1 MNDTVDEGLF
11 KDDCFAVRQDWDVL
25 QQHLRK
31 KGQNLDLVEMP
42 NQFAAGFGNL
52 NYYIIFNGR
61 PAVLRRPP
69 MNSFVQGANDMLR
82 EAKVLNALSPV
93 FPLVPECLFVGHD
106 LNVWGVPFLIMEYRQ
121 GITVKST
128 LPDHMRNKRFIG
140 EQLTDELLNILIR
153 LHSIDPSTVG
163 LSDLG
168 RTGDYFSRTAK
179 GWLKRAN
186 AAWGDSQSVAL
197 AKIEKWLSE
206 RIPKEGRPVI
216 LHNDFKLDNII
227 LEPTNLQPKALIDW
241 DLGTRG
247 DAMWD
252 FAVLLSYWAQE
263 DDPLAMLSLKQM
275 PTVEPGFPKRDELIA
290 QYAERTKT
298 KTLDI
303 LPYKVLAQFR
313 LAVVFQQ
320 IFLRY
325 EQSEDR
331 ITQDRQ
337 FDKLALGLLD
347 FTLSNLVE

>member
-1 MNDTVDEGLF
+1 MNYKVDEGLF

-69 MNSFVQGANDMLR
+69 MKSFVQGANDMLR
-82 EAKVLNALSPV
+82 EAKVLNALNPV

-106 LNVWGVPFLIMEYRQ
+106 LNVWGVPFLIMEYRP

-128 LPDHMRNKRFIG
+128 LPDNMRNKHLIG
-140 EQLTDELLNILIR
+140 EQLTEELLNILIR

-263 DDPLAMLSLKQM
+263 DDPFAMLSLQQM
-275 PTVEPGFPKRDELIA
+275 PTLEPGFPKRDELIA

>member
-1 MNDTVDEGLF
+1 MNDKVDEDLF

-31 KGQNLDLVEMP
+31 KGQNLDLFEMP

-82 EAKVLNALSPV
+82 EAKVLNALNPV

-106 LNVWGVPFLIMEYRQ
+106 LNVWGVPFLIMEYRP

-128 LPDHMRNKRFIG
+128 LPDNMRNKHLIG
-140 EQLTDELLNILIR
+140 EQLTEELLNILIR
-153 LHSIDPSTVG
+153 LHSIDPNGVG
-163 LSDLG
+163 LGDLG

-263 DDPLAMLSLKQM
+263 DDPFAMLSLQQM
-275 PTVEPGFPKRDELIA
+275 PTLEPGFPKRDELIA

>member
-1 MNDTVDEGLF
+1 MNNTVDEDLF
-11 KDDCFAVRQDWDVL
+11 KDDCVAVRQDWNVL
-25 QQHLRK
+25 QQYLRK
-31 KGQNLDLVEMP
+31 NGQSLDLVEMP

-69 MNSFVQGANDMLR
+69 MNVFVQGANDMLR
-82 EAKVLNALSPV
+82 EAKILNALSPV
-93 FPLVPECLFVGHD
+93 FPLVPKCLFVGND

-128 LPDHMRNKRFIG
+128 LPNFLENKRLVAT
-140 EQLTDELLNILIR
+140 QLTEVLLNVLIR
-153 LHSIDPSTVG
+153 LHSIDPSKAG
-163 LSDLG
+163 LGDLG

-263 DDPLAMLSLKQM
+263 DDPLAMLSLRQM
-275 PTVEPGFPKRDELIA
+275 PTLEPGFPKRDELIA

-298 KTLDI
+298 KILDI

-320 IFLRY
+320 IFLRF
-325 EQSEDR
+325 EQGEDQV
-331 ITQDRQ
+331 TQDRQ
-337 FDKLALGLLD
+337 LDKLALGLLD

>member
-1 MNDTVDEGLF
+1 MNYKVEEGLF

-69 MNSFVQGANDMLR
+69 MNSFVRGANDMLR
-82 EAKVLNALSPV
+82 EAKVLNALNPV

-106 LNVWGVPFLIMEYRQ
+106 LNVWGVPFLIMEYRP

-128 LPDHMRNKRFIG
+128 LPDNMRNKHLIG
-140 EQLTDELLNILIR
+140 EQLTEELLNILIR
-153 LHSIDPSTVG
+153 LHSIDPNGVG
-163 LSDLG
+163 LGDLG

-263 DDPLAMLSLKQM
+263 DDPFAMLSLQQM
-275 PTVEPGFPKRDELIA
+275 PTLEPGFPKRDELIA

>member
-1 MNDTVDEGLF
+1 MNDTVDENLF
-11 KDDCFAVRQDWDVL
+11 KDDWAAVRQDWDVL

-31 KGQNLDLVEMP
+31 KGQNLDLFEMP
-42 NQFAAGFGNL
+42 KQFAAGFGNL

-69 MNSFVQGANDMLR
+69 MNVFVQGANDMLR

-93 FPLVPECLFVGHD
+93 FSLVPECLFVGND
-106 LNVWGVPFLIMEYRQ
+106 LNIWGVPFLIMEYRP
-121 GITVKST
+121 GITIKTT
-128 LPDHMRNKRFIG
+128 LPDHLENKRLIG
-140 EQLTDELLNILIR
+140 AQLTEELLNILIS
-153 LHSIDPSTVG
+153 LHSIDPSRVG
-163 LSDLG
+163 LGDLG
-168 RTGDYFSRTAK
+168 VTGDYFSRTAK

-186 AAWGDSQSVAL
+186 AAWGDSQSAGI

-206 RIPKEGRPVI
+206 RIPKKGRPVI

-247 DAMWD
+247 DAIWD

-263 DDPLAMLSLKQM
+263 DDPLAMLSLQQM
-275 PTVEPGFPKRDELIA
+275 PTLEPGFPKRDELIA
-290 QYAERTKT
+290 RYAERTKT
-298 KTLDI
+298 KILDI

-325 EQSEDR
+325 EHGDEWTS
-331 ITQDRQ
+331 QDRQ

>member
-1 MNDTVDEGLF
+1 MNNTVNEDLF
-11 KDDCFAVRQDWDVL
+11 KDNCVAVKQDWKVL
-25 QQHLRK
+25 QQYLRK
-31 KGQNLDLVEMP
+31 KGQNLDIIEMP
-42 NQFAAGFGNL
+42 NQFAAGYGNL
-52 NYYIIFNGR
+52 NYYINFNGR

-69 MNSFVQGANDMLR
+69 MNVFVKGANDMLR

-93 FPLVPECLFVGHD
+93 FSLVPECLFVGTD
-106 LNVWGVPFLIMEYRQ
+106 LNVWGVPFLIMEYRP
-121 GITVKST
+121 GITLKST
-128 LPDHMRNKRFIG
+128 LPDHIENKCLIG
-140 EQLTDELLNILIR
+140 AKLTEELLNILIS
-153 LHSIDPSTVG
+153 LHSIDPSRIG
-163 LSDLG
+163 LGDLG
-168 RTGDYFSRTAK
+168 RAGDYFSRTAK

-186 AAWGDSQSVAL
+186 AAWGDRQSSAL
-197 AKIEKWLSE
+197 AKIEKWLSA
-206 RIPKEGRPVI
+206 RIPKEGQPVI

-227 LEPTNLQPKALIDW
+227 LESTSLQPKALIDW

-263 DDPLAMLSLKQM
+263 DDPLAMLSLQQM
-275 PTVEPGFPKRDELIA
+275 PTLEPGFPKRDELIA

-298 KTLDI
+298 KILDI

-325 EQSEDR
+325 EESEDR
-331 ITQDRQ
+331 VTQDRQ

>member
-1 MNDTVDEGLF
+1 MNNTVNEDLF
-11 KDDCFAVRQDWDVL
+11 KDNCVAVKQDWKVL
-25 QQHLRK
+25 QQYLRK
-31 KGQNLDLVEMP
+31 KGQNLDIIEMP
-42 NQFAAGFGNL
+42 NQFAAGYGNL
-52 NYYIIFNGR
+52 NYYINFNGR

-69 MNSFVQGANDMLR
+69 MNIFVKGANDMLR

-93 FPLVPECLFVGHD
+93 FSLVPECLFVGTD
-106 LNVWGVPFLIMEYRQ
+106 LNVWGVPFLIMEYRP

-128 LPDHMRNKRFIG
+128 LPDHIENKCLIG
-140 EQLTDELLNILIR
+140 AKLTEELLNILIS
-153 LHSIDPSTVG
+153 LHSIDPSRIG
-163 LSDLG
+163 LGDLG
-168 RTGDYFSRTAK
+168 RAGDYFSRTAK

-186 AAWGDSQSVAL
+186 AAWGNSQSVAL

-241 DLGTRG
+241 DMGTRG

-263 DDPLAMLSLKQM
+263 DDPLAMLSLQQM
-275 PTVEPGFPKRDELIA
+275 PTLEPGFPKRDELIA

-320 IFLRY
+320 IFRRY

>member
-1 MNDTVDEGLF
+1 
-11 KDDCFAVRQDWDVL
+11 
-25 QQHLRK
+25 
-31 KGQNLDLVEMP
+31 
-42 NQFAAGFGNL
+42 
-52 NYYIIFNGR
+52 
-61 PAVLRRPP
+61 
-69 MNSFVQGANDMLR
+69 
-82 EAKVLNALSPV
+82 
-93 FPLVPECLFVGHD
+93 
-106 LNVWGVPFLIMEYRQ
+106 
-121 GITVKST
+121 
-128 LPDHMRNKRFIG
+128 
-140 EQLTDELLNILIR
+140 
-153 LHSIDPSTVG
+153 
-163 LSDLG
+163 
-168 RTGDYFSRTAK
+168 
-179 GWLKRAN
+179 LKRAN

-247 DAMWD
+247 DAVWD

-263 DDPLAMLSLKQM
+263 DDPLAMLSLQQM
-275 PTVEPGFPKRDELIA
+275 PTLEPGFPKRDELIA

>member
-11 KDDCFAVRQDWDVL
+11 KDNCVAVRQDWDVL

-106 LNVWGVPFLIMEYRQ
+106 LNVWGVPFLIMEYRK

-128 LPDHMRNKRFIG
+128 LPDHMRNKHLIG
-140 EQLTDELLNILIR
+140 EQLTEELLNILIR

-163 LSDLG
+163 LGDLG
-168 RTGDYFSRTAK
+168 RTGDYFSQTAK

-186 AAWGDSQSVAL
+186 AAWGDSQSVAI
-197 AKIEKWLSE
+197 AKIEKWLSG

-216 LHNDFKLDNII
+216 LHNDFKLDNIC
-227 LEPTNLQPKALIDW
+227 
-241 DLGTRG
+241 
-247 DAMWD
+247 
-252 FAVLLSYWAQE
+252 LLYTS
-263 DDPLAMLSLKQM
+263 PS
-275 PTVEPGFPKRDELIA
+275 PRD
-290 QYAERTKT
+290 
-298 KTLDI
+298 
-303 LPYKVLAQFR
+303 
-313 LAVVFQQ
+313 
-320 IFLRY
+320 
-325 EQSEDR
+325 
-331 ITQDRQ
+331 
-337 FDKLALGLLD
+337 
-347 FTLSNLVE
+347 